1 MFAKVKETL
10 NDGYVLYVWAKPHKP
25 QQWIIKCEDKR
36 FRINDYV
43 KYDPKSKTLETSCFA
58 FKNCLYCLLPHP
70 SDIEVC

>member
-10 NDGYVLYVWAKPHKP
+10 NDGYVLYVWPKPYKP

-36 FRINDYV
+36 FRINDHV
-43 KYDPKSKTLETSCFA
+43 KYDPKSKTLETSFA
-58 FKNCLYCLLPHP
+58 FKNCRYCLLPHP